1 MLLTL
6 HDPSRAREFYEQ
18 GLWRADTLY
27 SLLADHANERANAYA
42 LRDSKHR
49 LTWRE
54 LKDWVDAVAHD
65 LDQADVPPGGRVS
78 IWLPNRVESFVTFLA
93 CSRNGYVCN
102 SSLHQNYT
110 VAEIVEL
117 LRGIQS
123 SALVTQAGYGANGND
138 QNIFALAAE
147 LPSMKRI
154 YQASSSINGL
164 AGWPTARGR
173 QGAAFPLP
181 GDRPP
186 PGFQPNTNPDKI
198 VYLAFTSGTTSMP
211 KGLMHSDNTLL
222 ANGRAMVKDWH
233 HDANTILLSLS
244 PVSHHIATVAL
255 EQGLVAGCELV
266 LNDPPPGM
274 SALDWILD
282 SGATYVMGVPTH
294 AIDIQAAMKQRS
306 LKRLGNVKVFYMAGA
321 PIPEETARTFLDQGI
336 LPQKVYG
343 MTENGSHQYT
353 LPSDDRD
360 TIVKTCGRSCD
371 VYEVKIFSQENE
383 NIEAKPGEV
392 GEIGGRGA
400 MLMLGYF
407 DNQSATENSFN
418 RDGYLMSGDL
428 GWLDERGNL
437 YFVGRKKDLI
447 IRGGH
452 NIFPA
457 RIEDLAHRHPQV
469 QKAAAFPV
477 ADARLG
483 EKVCLAI
490 IARDNTKLD
499 AYVLLDHLYQSGLS
513 KFDMPEYFT
522 QLDAFPLTASGK
534 VLKRELVEWAK
545 SGRIVPTPVRWVDPA
560 KAKEA

>member
-6 HDPSRAREFYEQ
+6 HDPSRAREFYAQ
-18 GLWRADTLY
+18 GLWRSETLY
-27 SLLADHANERANAYA
+27 SLLAMHANERANAYA

-54 LKDWVDAVAHD
+54 LKNWVDTVAYD
-65 LDQADVPPGGRVS
+65 LDQAGVPPGGRVS
-78 IWLPNRVESFVTFLA
+78 IWLPNRVESVVTFLA

-117 LRGIQS
+117 LHSIQT
-123 SALVTQAGYGANGND
+123 SALVTQANYGANAKEQD
-138 QNIFALAAE
+138 VFSLAAK

-154 YQASSSINGL
+154 YQASSGNNGL
-164 AGWPTARGR
+164 NANRGK
-173 QGAAFPLP
+173 AFPMP
-181 GDRPP
+181 ETRPTPTSGRRPP
-186 PGFQPNTNPDKI
+186 RQPNYNPDKI
-198 VYLAFTSGTTSMP
+198 VYLAFTSGTTGKP

-222 ANGRAMVKDWH
+222 ANGRGMVKDWH
-233 HDANTILLSLS
+233 HDANTVLLSLS

-255 EQGLVAGCELV
+255 EQSLVAGCELV
-266 LNDPPPGM
+266 LNDPRPGVTP
-274 SALDWILD
+274 LDWILEA
-282 SGATYVMGVPTH
+282 GATYVMGVPTH
-294 AIDIQAAMKQRS
+294 AIDIQAAMKQRN
-306 LKRLGNVKVFYMAGA
+306 LKRLGKVKVFYMAGA
-321 PIPEETARTFLDQGI
+321 PIPEETARTFLDQGT
-336 LPQKVYG
+336 LPQNVYG

-353 LPSDDRD
+353 LPTDDRD
-360 TIVKTCGRSCD
+360 TIVKTCGRACA
-371 VYEVKIFSQENE
+371 VYEIKIFNQENP
-383 NIEAKPGEV
+383 NIDVKPGEV

-407 DNQSATENSFN
+407 DNQFATENSFN
-418 RDGYLMSGDL
+418 RDGYLLSGDL
-428 GWLDERGNL
+428 GWLDARGNL
-437 YFVGRKKDLI
+437 HFVGRKKDLI

-452 NIFPA
+452 NIYPA

-469 QKAAAFPV
+469 QKAAAFAV

-483 EKVCLAI
+483 EKVCLAV
-490 IARDNTKLD
+490 IARDRAKL
-499 AYVLLDHLYQSGLS
+499 ATFELLDHLFQAGLS
-513 KFDMPEYFT
+513 KFDMPEYFI

-545 SGRIVPTPVRWVDPA
+545 DGRIQPTPVRWVDPA